1 MCPLTIILIFWSEAN
16 FAAICAVLFSISTV
30 LSYENPIKN
39 GFSESITE
47 SYIKH
52 SLSAVEFQNKI
63 VGQEVQYSFYEKKKF
78 GPLQRGR
85 SISLTDQGGLRLG
98 YGFIRKV
105 ELNNAFNF
113 NFDFFP
119 GLYSKNNEEDLGG
132 WIMFRSG
139 IELEYSINTNWKISL
154 GYDHRLIDGAYGTR
168 FLTKV
173 SQLIESQD
181 ESILS
186 L

>member
-1 MCPLTIILIFWSEAN
+1 MWGGIY
-16 FAAICAVLFSISTV
+16 AVLFSISTI
-30 LSYENPIKN
+30 LSYENPVKN
-39 GFSESITE
+39 GFPQGITD

-63 VGQEVQYSFYEKKKF
+63 VGQEVQYSFYENMKF

-85 SISLTDQGGLRLG
+85 SISLTDQGGLWLG

-105 ELNNAFNF
+105 KLNHALYF

-119 GLYSKNNEEDLGG
+119 GVYVKNNEEDLGG

-139 IELEYSINTNWKISL
+139 IELEYSIDTDWKISL
-154 GYDHRLIDGAYGTR
+154 GYDHRSSGDIWKYNPGMETVK
-168 FLTKV
+168 FSIIKTLT
-173 SQLIESQD
+173 
-181 ESILS
+181 
-186 L
+186 

>member
-1 MCPLTIILIFWSEAN
+1 MWGGIY
-16 FAAICAVLFSISTV
+16 AVLFSISTI
-30 LSYENPIKN
+30 LSYENPVKN
-39 GFSESITE
+39 GFLQGITD

-63 VGQEVQYSFYEKKKF
+63 VGQEVQYSFYENMKF

-85 SISLTDQGGLRLG
+85 SISLTDQGGLWLG

-105 ELNNAFNF
+105 KLNHALYF

-119 GLYSKNNEEDLGG
+119 GVYVKNNEEDLGG

-139 IELEYSINTNWKISL
+139 IEVEYSINTDWKISL
-154 GYDHRLIDGAYGTR
+154 GYDHRSSGDIWKYNPGLETVKFSIIKT
-168 FLTKV
+168 LT
-173 SQLIESQD
+173 
-181 ESILS
+181 
-186 L
+186 

>member
-1 MCPLTIILIFWSEAN
+1 MWGGIY
-16 FAAICAVLFSISTV
+16 AVLFSISTI
-30 LSYENPIKN
+30 LSYENPVKN
-39 GFSESITE
+39 GFPQGITD

-63 VGQEVQYSFYEKKKF
+63 VGQEVQYSFYENMKF

-85 SISLTDQGGLRLG
+85 SISLTDQGGLWLG

-105 ELNNAFNF
+105 KLNHALYF

-119 GLYSKNNEEDLGG
+119 GVYVKNNEEDLGG

-139 IELEYSINTNWKISL
+139 IEVEYSINTDWKISL
-154 GYDHRLIDGAYGTR
+154 GYDHRSSGDIWKYNPGLETVKFSIIKT
-168 FLTKV
+168 LT
-173 SQLIESQD
+173 
-181 ESILS
+181 
-186 L
+186 